1 MVKLLK
7 KYLDIDEKGI
17 DMNLERRN
25 PVSRLV
31 ANIPLKGSQEP
42 VRGRKRMAEK
52 SGSSWREIR
61 ANIDLLMLFATIAL
75 FLLGISAIYS
85 ASPNK
90 AFTLSSFA
98 VRQPMWGRISA
109 VIYVMILRI
118 GYEGSWILPDLS
130 LH

>member
-1 MVKLLK
+1 
-7 KYLDIDEKGI
+7 
-17 DMNLERRN
+17 
-25 PVSRLV
+25 
-31 ANIPLKGSQEP
+31 
-42 VRGRKRMAEK
+42 MAEK

-98 VRQPMWGRISA
+98 VRQLMWGGISA

-118 GYEGSWILPDLS
+118 GYERFLDLAGPLFALIDGRFDPAIGSR
-130 LH
+130 LHFKGISELVQPWLHANSALRNR